1 MNYYKAEKIFDLS
14 EELNNKQK
22 EQGKIIAEQITQ
34 GKTKGKINGRI
45 WSLETKEKDLD
56 IIIGL
61 IKDGFLWG
69 CMPDWKLYIN

>member
-1 MNYYKAEKIFDLS
+1 MLYGFNTCIYCG
-14 EELNNKQK
+14 K
-22 EQGKIIAEQITQ
+22 EI
-34 GKTKGKINGRI
+34 
-45 WSLETKEKDLD
+45 EKDLD

>member
-1 MNYYKAEKIFDLS
+1 MKRFYK
-14 EELNNKQK
+14 
-22 EQGKIIAEQITQ
+22 
-34 GKTKGKINGRI
+34 
-45 WSLETKEKDLD
+45 LETGSLNLEDLLSSKTILNAYGFNTCIYCGKEIEKDLD